1 MNTNKQ
7 IHSDQCSVLE
17 LELVS
22 IGRAGLSF
30 REKFMISCNRW
41 KEKKTEMTKLILIRG
56 YGRGE
61 IVEEKDW
68 RRNISNPFF
77 NYFFSVDGGFTEWS
91 QWSICENPCGGSVVN
106 RTRGCTNP
114 TPSPDGMP
122 CSGPTVET
130 KMECV
135 GPCPSKWIIF

>member
-1 MNTNKQ
+1 ML
-7 IHSDQCSVLE
+7 LE

-68 RRNISNPFF
+68 RRNISNPFLIISF
-77 NYFFSVDGGFTEWS
+77 QSTVA
-91 QWSICENPCGGSVVN
+91 
-106 RTRGCTNP
+106 
-114 TPSPDGMP
+114 SPNGV
-122 CSGPTVET
+122 SGRYVKTLVEDL
-130 KMECV
+130 
-135 GPCPSKWIIF
+135 